1 MPDKTTSERVREA
14 VTEIV
19 RDRYT
24 GTAAVQL
31 VMKAVEPLERE
42 LAELRAL
49 PLADPAQYEKM
60 RDALAKSQAECERLQ
75 EQTAENEAAYCAMVF
90 KGKARAE
97 AAGTNLRTESRSI
110 TEWLLDL
117 AALFYRDVAVRQ
129 LGFEPDQLAN
139 TDVGELIDGEAP
151 ITGWGV
157 HAILDTIEEA
167 KRLVRANVDVDAVV
181 LDALSRIATY
191 RAQRAA

>member
-1 MPDKTTSERVREA
+1 M
-14 VTEIV
+14 
-19 RDRYT
+19 
-24 GTAAVQL
+24 
-31 VMKAVEPLERE
+31 
-42 LAELRAL
+42 
-49 PLADPAQYEKM
+49 
-60 RDALAKSQAECERLQ
+60 
-75 EQTAENEAAYCAMVF
+75 
-90 KGKARAE
+90 
-97 AAGTNLRTESRSI
+97 RTESRSI

-139 TDVGELIDGEAP
+139 TDVGELIDGETP

-167 KRLVRANVDVDAVV
+167 KRLVRANVDADAVV